1 VNLKQLN
8 KRERML
14 AAGIIVVII
23 VGGYGLLRFQPKY
36 NDIQRLEQQK
46 QSSMNRLA
54 KMEIPREPTEEVD
67 DINREL
73 DDQEKALKA
82 IRESAEQIESQLA
95 PLDSQELKVRISEL
109 ARDSGIR
116 IRINEAM
123 APTPL
128 KEVQSSSRKRK
139 EKTTVSFGEII
150 PPVTS
155 GWITRLSPGSM
166 FQRPLQRLEVDG
178 SYLALRRFIHGLDQL
193 PYVVT
198 VVRLNI
204 DKLDIAPFRGSSQI
218 LKTELVLAL

>member
-1 VNLKQLN
+1 VKLKQLN
-8 KRERML
+8 NRERLL
-14 AAGIIVVII
+14 AAGVII
-23 VGGYGLLRFQPKY
+23 VIILGGYGLLRFQPIY
-36 NDIQRLEQQK
+36 DDIQLLENQK
-46 QSSMNRLA
+46 QATLNRLGN
-54 KMEIPREPTEEVD
+54 MDIPSEPTEGID

-73 DDQEKALKA
+73 DDQENALTA
-82 IRESAEQIESQLA
+82 IRESAEQIESRLA

-116 IRINEAM
+116 VRVNESL

-128 KEVQSSSRKRK
+128 KVAQSSSKKRG
-139 EKTTVSFGEII
+139 TNNSVDFGEII

-155 GWITRLSPGSM
+155 GWVTRLSPGSM

>member
-1 VNLKQLN
+1 MKLKQLN

-23 VGGYGLLRFQPKY
+23 LGGYGLIRFQPKFT
-36 NDIQRLEQQK
+36 DIQRLEQQK
-46 QSSMNRLA
+46 QSAMSRLS
-54 KMEIPREPTEEVD
+54 KMDIPTEPTEEVD
-67 DINREL
+67 DIIREL
-73 DDQEKALKA
+73 DDQEKALTVV
-82 IRESAEQIESQLA
+82 RESAEQVESLLA

-128 KEVQSSSRKRK
+128 KVVQSKSKKRGDNSS
-139 EKTTVSFGEII
+139 VAFGDII
-150 PPVTS
+150 PPVTA

-178 SYLALRRFIHGLDQL
+178 SYLSLRRFIHGLDQL

-198 VVRLNI
+198 VVRINI
-204 DKLDIAPFRGSSQI
+204 DKQDIAPFRGSSQI